1 MWRGSAEQFFELYA
15 TASTYLK
22 EKFPHLK
29 IGGYGS
35 CGFYGVT
42 GGNVPTYAATSP
54 RFDYFRTFF
63 DDFLAYVKAHNC
75 PLDFFSWH
83 SYDSVPS
90 TGMFAAY
97 ARHRLDAEGFTETET
112 TCDEWNCNP
121 TLRGTRMH
129 AALCTAMFAELQH
142 APVDS
147 AMFYDGRCGV
157 SMFSSLF
164 NPLTEA
170 PFPAYYAFLAF
181 NVLYRLGQEVAVY
194 TEQMGEAGQADAALR
209 VLAARGEKD
218 GAAVGQEQCLRRRHL
233 HRPKRF
239 PPVRVDI
246 LPDKRRKA
254 LKYPVGDRR
263 SPTRALRRAAHS
275 AYSARSTA
283 PASTCSTR

>member
-218 GAAVGQEQCLRRRHL
+218 GAARGAVLICNPTGTS
-233 HRPKRF
+233 
-239 PPVRVDI
+239 
-246 LPDKRRKA
+246 LPLELNANGRLTSCSVLTEEGLAEIPLPAELESGAVLLAEYA
-254 LKYPVGDRR
+254 L
-263 SPTRALRRAAHS
+263 
-275 AYSARSTA
+275 
-283 PASTCSTR
+283 

>member
-1 MWRGSAEQFFELYA
+1 M
-15 TASTYLK
+15 
-22 EKFPHLK
+22 
-29 IGGYGS
+29 
-35 CGFYGVT
+35 
-42 GGNVPTYAATSP
+42 
-54 RFDYFRTFF
+54 
-63 DDFLAYVKAHNC
+63 
-75 PLDFFSWH
+75 DFFSWH

-194 TEQMGEAGQADAALR
+194 TEQMGEAGQADAAQIAVTGIGDVRGIDIEPADAFFPRQTAVKQEIGFVVAHLR
-209 VLAARGEKD
+209 NGSVARRRIVRI
-218 GAAVGQEQCLRRRHL
+218 AAVAVVNRSGQRQRHAAQET
-233 HRPKRF
+233 HFDFMK
-239 PPVRVDI
+239 
-246 LPDKRRKA
+246 
-254 LKYPVGDRR
+254 
-263 SPTRALRRAAHS
+263 SMALRATTS
-275 AYSARSTA
+275 VLRSVVM
-283 PASTCSTR
+283 